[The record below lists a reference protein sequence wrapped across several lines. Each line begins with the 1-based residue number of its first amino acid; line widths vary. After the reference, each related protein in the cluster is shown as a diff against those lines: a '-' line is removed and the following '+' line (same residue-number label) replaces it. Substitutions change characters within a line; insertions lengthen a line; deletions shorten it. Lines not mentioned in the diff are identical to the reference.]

1 MNYWHNTASNFPLQE
16 RSALSAEHF
25 FCIAQLFAA
34 ELPENILWYK
44 KGVEDCSGDTRC
56 FQSCW

>member
-44 KGVEDCSGDTRC
+44 
-56 FQSCW
+56 